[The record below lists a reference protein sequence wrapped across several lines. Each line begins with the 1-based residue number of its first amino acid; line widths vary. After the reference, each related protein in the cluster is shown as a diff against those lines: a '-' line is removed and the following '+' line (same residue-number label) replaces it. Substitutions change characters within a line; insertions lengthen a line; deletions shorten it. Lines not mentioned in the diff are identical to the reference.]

1 MSKNEDKKES
11 SKAGKKEIWALRIS
25 ILSII
30 VTSIFSWRQCELQ
43 SEVSQ
48 KEFNIG
54 KAQFISLVSRY
65 AVVTF
70 NQFSII
76 NKQDGSLSGTLKK
89 DSISIKQYLTEC
101 EYILDGLRKM
111 ESNPFYIKLLEA
123 YPQINLLIIQLQRD
137 IIEQKMKTF
146 SLNENTFIKFHDLF
160 FFLKENY
167 KDEVF
172 DTYYFKIADTSF
184 TQIKKQW
191 PK

>member
-1 MSKNEDKKES
+1 MSKDEIKKET
-11 SKAGKKEIWALRIS
+11 SKKAKKEIWALRIS

-30 VTSIFSWRQCELQ
+30 VTSIFSGRQCELQ
-43 SEVSQ
+43 NEVSQ

-54 KAQFISLVSRY
+54 KAQIISLVSRY

-70 NQFSII
+70 NQFSLI
-76 NKQDGSLSGTLKK
+76 NTQDGRLSGTLKK
-89 DSISIKQYLTEC
+89 DSISIKQYLTDC
-101 EYILDGLRKM
+101 EYILDGLRRM
-111 ESNPFYIKLLEA
+111 ESNPFYVKLLTA

-146 SLNENTFIKFHDLF
+146 TLNENTFLKFHDLF

-172 DTYYFKIADTSF
+172 DTDYFKIADTSF